1 MTIIFQEP
9 GALPFTPKNIR
20 SHFQHVFIIVRVHK
34 PCTDSV
40 CYRYAPAP
48 YPCMHRRPQK
58 LVSSIRAAC
67 GREREWGQLA
77 AEREWGDSWPRCAAS
92 CVSCLCFSRG
102 ALFTPS
108 HTF

>member
-58 LVSSIRAAC
+58 LVSSIQAEC

-77 AEREWGDSWPRCAAS
+77 AERVGGQLAQ
-92 CVSCLCFSRG
+92 VGCLLRF
-102 ALFTPS
+102 LFVLQ
-108 HTF
+108 